1 MVSSDS
7 KTFQHICQVLYTLRE
22 RERVAH
28 LCGAWGSHFET
39 CNLHLP
45 SVFAGIPV
53 KSFPDNEEIIKPVQY
68 AALFTDLVKH
78 TRFALK
84 SLEIND

>member
-7 KTFQHICQVLYTLRE
+7 KTFQHICQVLYTL